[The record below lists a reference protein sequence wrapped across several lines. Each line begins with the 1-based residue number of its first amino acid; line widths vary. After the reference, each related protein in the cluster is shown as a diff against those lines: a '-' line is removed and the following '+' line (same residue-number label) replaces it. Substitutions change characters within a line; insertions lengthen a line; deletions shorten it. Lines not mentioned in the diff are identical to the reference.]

1 MYICEVLPALPAAVL
16 TFSHQGLCLMPG
28 TFSQWLLGFNLWVFA
43 ATGGR
48 IRVYNN
54 PGIYTG
60 AAFFSAV
67 SILGNTLMGSSLSV
81 GSSEN
86 VDIWGKSQSSSLDVN
101 WYVHIYILSYIWIS
115 HTHAI

>member
-1 MYICEVLPALPAAVL
+1 
-16 TFSHQGLCLMPG
+16 
-28 TFSQWLLGFNLWVFA
+28 LGFNLWVFA
-43 ATGGR
+43 ATVGR

-86 VDIWGKSQSSSLDVN
+86 VDI
-101 WYVHIYILSYIWIS
+101 
-115 HTHAI
+115 

>member
-1 MYICEVLPALPAAVL
+1 
-16 TFSHQGLCLMPG
+16 
-28 TFSQWLLGFNLWVFA
+28 
-43 ATGGR
+43 
-48 IRVYNN
+48 
-54 PGIYTG
+54 
-60 AAFFSAV
+60 V

-115 HTHAI
+115 HTHTPFNLWISSTGNTIFI